1 MRKIVF
7 SVLILALLLFTGT
20 VWAEEKASSPTIN
33 LTYTLIC
40 DPKPTA
46 KFSWNAVS
54 GANVYRL
61 FTSRGNITTAQD
73 VASTTATVGV
83 ATEGDSKY
91 QVDALEKQN
100 GVVVR
105 ELGYSQELFIKIAD
119 VRSKCPG
126 LENGEDSENKD
137 DDSEAFRKEITKENG
152 QNEEKEDLEERD
164 VDLKKD
170 LKKVESEQE
179 TLEKEDTT
187 GLEQKVQNLE
197 NELAKTKE
205 RQNVLEQIV
214 TNLLNFIRSI
224 FGQR

>member
-7 SVLILALLLFTGT
+7 AILTLALLLFTGT

-33 LTYTLIC
+33 LTYTFIC
-40 DPKPTA
+40 APKPTVT
-46 KFSWNAVS
+46 FSWNAVS
-54 GANVYRL
+54 GANAYRL

-73 VASTTATVGV
+73 VISTTATVGV
-83 ATEGDSKY
+83 ATDGDSKY

-100 GVVVR
+100 GVAVR

-126 LENGEDSENKD
+126 LDNGEDSEDKD
-137 DDSEAFRKEITKENG
+137 DDSEAFRKEITKENE

-164 VDLKKD
+164 VDLKKI
-170 LKKVESEQE
+170 ESEQE
-179 TLEKEDTT
+179 PLEKEDTT

-214 TNLLNFIRSI
+214 TNLLNFIRGI